1 MVWWMGGSTGNS
13 CLFEKRTKNERPAR
27 KCENG
32 ESSLSHLRFAVW
44 LLPYLR
50 WIIRRSSY
58 ILKLRSFVGVEPSH
72 SGTSFMNL
80 FEWASGI
87 HMFLSFCPCEVK
99 SRK

>member
-13 CLFEKRTKNERPAR
+13 CLFEKCTKNERPVR

-32 ESSLSHLRFAVW
+32 ESSLSRLRFAVR
-44 LLPYLR
+44 LLPYLG

-58 ILKLRSFVGVEPSH
+58 ILKLWSFVGVEPSH

-87 HMFLSFCPCEVK
+87 HMFLSFCSCEVK